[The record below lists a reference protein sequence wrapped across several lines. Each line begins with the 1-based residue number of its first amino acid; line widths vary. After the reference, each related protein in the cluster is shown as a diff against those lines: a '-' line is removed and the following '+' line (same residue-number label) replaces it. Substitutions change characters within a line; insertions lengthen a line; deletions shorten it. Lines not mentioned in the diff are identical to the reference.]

1 MIETSQAKTNT
12 RKYLRAGWLRTLRS
26 TIAAL
31 LLVLPVL
38 VGGAV
43 PARAAGLLIADGGFG
58 GVLEIVDH
66 DVRVTVD
73 NGIAVTKV
81 TQVFRNKE
89 RRQLEALYTFPVP
102 KGASVSDFSMWINGK
117 EMVGEV
123 VEKERAR
130 QIYESYKQ
138 TKRDPGLLE
147 QVDYKTFEMR
157 VFPIGPEAEQ
167 RLQIT
172 YYQELEVDQDWCTY
186 VYPLATA
193 TRAGADARTAG
204 RFGLNVEVRSAVPI
218 AAMESPSHERE
229 MIVARHAD
237 NFWQASLERTAGT
250 NLDRDIVVAF
260 RLSRPQTGIDLVV
273 HRGSDEEGSFSLI
286 LTPGEE
292 TAALEEGMDY
302 VFIMDVSGSMSSDG
316 KLLVSKD
323 SVLAFLREL
332 DAKDRFEVIAFNV
345 QPVVLFSRLEPA
357 GPETVGRAG
366 TFVDGQ
372 QARGGTVLNLALNVA
387 YKYHDADRTLN
398 VVLLSD
404 GMTEQGE
411 RAAILEQIRK
421 RPGNTR
427 VFCIGVGN
435 EVNRPLLEQL
445 AQDSGG
451 LAAFISRGD
460 NFERQAKAFRR
471 KLQHPVATGLA
482 LEFRGVEVSD
492 LEPPVLPNLYHGSPV
507 RVYGRYRGGGTAK
520 VTLTGEIRG
529 KRIAKTA
536 ELAFPAREAGNPEI
550 ERMWAWHRIDRLLKE
565 ADRQGSRREA
575 VAEVVRLGEAFSIAS
590 EHTSFIVLENDDE
603 YRRWKIERRNLLL
616 SARDRKQHE
625 RLQAS
630 LDKIRQKAV
639 ADLGPE
645 AAKPQPPPTAA
656 PGNTSAPARTQPA
669 LPAAPASQPPPA
681 SSSRSRGFDINVGSG
696 PVGPIFLA
704 AAAWLN
710 RRRRKKAN
718 G

>member
-1 MIETSQAKTNT
+1 MTRTSIP
-12 RKYLRAGWLRTLRS
+12 RPPLPHRPRRPHLIRRT
-26 TIAAL
+26 IVAL
-31 LLVLPVL
+31 LLAL
-38 VGGAV
+38 VALRGG
-43 PARAAGLLIADGGFG
+43 PAPAGAAGLLIADGGFG
-58 GVLEIVDH
+58 GALEIVDH

-81 TQVFRNKE
+81 TQIFRNKE

-102 KGASVSDFSMWINGK
+102 KGASISDFSMWINGK

-172 YYQELEVDQDWCTY
+172 YYQELDVDQDWCTY
-186 VYPLATA
+186 VYPLATVS
-193 TRAGADARTAG
+193 RAGADVRTAG
-204 RFGLNVEVRSAVPI
+204 RFALNLEVRSAVPI
-218 AAMESPSHERE
+218 AAMESPSHDRE
-229 MIVARHAD
+229 MTVARHGD
-237 NFWQASLERTAGT
+237 TYWQASLERTAGA
-250 NLDRDIVVAF
+250 NLDRDVVVAF
-260 RLSRPQTGIDLVV
+260 RLSRPQTGIDLVA
-273 HRGSDEEGSFSLI
+273 HRGGDDEGTFSLI

-292 TAALEEGMDY
+292 TAALDEGMDY
-302 VFIMDVSGSMSSDG
+302 VFIMDVSGSMGSDG

-323 SVLAFLREL
+323 SVLAFVREL
-332 DAKDRFEVIAFNV
+332 EAKDRFEVMAFNV
-345 QPVVLFSRLEPA
+345 QPAVLFGRLEPA
-357 GPETVGRAG
+357 GPDPVQRAG
-366 TFVDGQ
+366 AFVDGQ
-372 QARGGTVLNLALNVA
+372 QARGGTVLNPALDVA
-387 YKYHDADRTLN
+387 YKYHDVDRTLN

-411 RAAILEQIRK
+411 RAALLELIRR

-482 LEFRGVEVSD
+482 LDFRGVEISD
-492 LEPPVLPNLYHGSPV
+492 LEPPVLPNLYHGTPV

-520 VTLTGEIRG
+520 VALTGEVRG
-529 KRIAKTA
+529 VKIGKTA
-536 ELAFPAREAGNPEI
+536 ELVFPARETGNPEI

-565 ADRQGSRREA
+565 ADRQGSRRDA
-575 VAEVVRLGEAFSIAS
+575 IAEVVRLGEAFSIAT

-616 SARDRKQHE
+616 SARDRKEHE
-625 RLQAS
+625 RLRAS
-630 LDKIRQKAV
+630 LDGIRKKAV

-645 AAKPQPPPTAA
+645 AAKPLTQPNAA
-656 PGNTSAPARTQPA
+656 PVNPAAPARTQPA
-669 LPAAPASQPPPA
+669 VPPLTGSAPPPNDA
-681 SSSRSRGFDINVGSG
+681 SRSRGFDINVGSG
-696 PVGPIFLA
+696 PVGPVFLA

-710 RRRRKKAN
+710 RRRRRKADA
-718 G
+718 